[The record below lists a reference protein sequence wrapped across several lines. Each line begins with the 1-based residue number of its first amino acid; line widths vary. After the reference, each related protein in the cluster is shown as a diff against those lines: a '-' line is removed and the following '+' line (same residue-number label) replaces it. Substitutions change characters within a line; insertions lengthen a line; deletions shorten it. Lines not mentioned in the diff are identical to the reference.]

1 MAEYYKQGTRKEVV
15 YSTDD
20 ESKGA
25 VMLGWGRGKVLFE
38 KNSATGEITWIDPSE
53 DARVSQ
59 ILISRAKVIYKKAQ
73 N

>member
-1 MAEYYKQGTRKEVV
+1 MAEYYKPGTRKEVV

-20 ESKGA
+20 KNKGA

-38 KNSATGEITWIDPSE
+38 KDSTTGEITWIDPSE

>member
-59 ILISRAKVIYKKAQ
+59 VLISRAKVIYKKAQ

>member
-1 MAEYYKQGTRKEVV
+1 MAEYYKPGTRKEVV

-20 ESKGA
+20 KSKGA

-38 KNSATGEITWIDPSE
+38 KDSTTGEIVWIDPSE

-59 ILISRAKVIYKKAQ
+59 ILISRAKAIYKKAQ

>member
-20 ESKGA
+20 ESKGV
-25 VMLGWGRGKVLFE
+25 VMLGWGRGKVQFE
-38 KNSATGEITWIDPSE
+38 KDPTTDEITWIDPSE

-59 ILISRAKVIYKKAQ
+59 ILISRAKAIYKKVQ